1 MEKHEGVQ
9 PIAPVAITVVFSP
22 SSRHVAEHA
31 LHLEAGTTI
40 KGALAMLDQLPG
52 FESLKTCN
60 TDRLMIGIWGQ
71 KTDTDQRL
79 ENGDRLEIY
88 RPLVV
93 DPKVARRLRFK
104 GQGAKNKSAG
114 LFAKRRDGAKAGY

>member
-1 MEKHEGVQ
+1 
-9 PIAPVAITVVFSP
+9 
-22 SSRHVAEHA
+22 
-31 LHLEAGTTI
+31 
-40 KGALAMLDQLPG
+40 MLDQLPG

-71 KTDTDQRL
+71 KTDADQRL